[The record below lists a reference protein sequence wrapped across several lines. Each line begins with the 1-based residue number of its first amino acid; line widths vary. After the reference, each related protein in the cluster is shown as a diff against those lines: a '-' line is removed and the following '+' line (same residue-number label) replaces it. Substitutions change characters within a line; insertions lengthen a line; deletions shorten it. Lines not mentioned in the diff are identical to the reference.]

1 MQEAS
6 TNLAAIASY
15 PRGQHPPCPSRLL
28 SKRSPSQLTS
38 DTIQEVTFPTHL
50 RHPTHVHTTLPLSP
64 PIQEASTNIA
74 PVASYPRGNLP
85 NSPPIHPH
93 TTLPLVA
100 SNPRGQHSPC
110 PNRLLSK
117 TIQETHIRV
126 GGVGHCVWGMVYGVW
141 GQVQTFSNTKAC
153 TNHCLAQNSFNRC
166 VGSTAAGLSQARPL
180 QHVRRASAG
189 RAAAQQRKAQAAAQ
203 LRQILLDGGTRRPSS
218 APPAGETWLRCVRA
232 WWRGKCIRSPR
243 IHENGGLRIL
253 TCCCWVRRLDTNAPA
268 HLARLLRVR
277 LLHECAFGVAD
288 RRGS

>member
-1 MQEAS
+1 MF
-6 TNLAAIASY
+6 T
-15 PRGQHPPCPSRLL
+15 PPCPCRLL
-28 SKRSPSQLTS
+28 CKRPAPTLPQSPPIQEANTHPAPVASYSKRSPSQLTS

-153 TNHCLAQNSFNRC
+153 TNHCLAHTMADRHQVPQNSFNRC
-166 VGSTAAGLSQARPL
+166 VGSTAD
-180 QHVRRASAG
+180 
-189 RAAAQQRKAQAAAQ
+189 
-203 LRQILLDGGTRRPSS
+203 I
-218 APPAGETWLRCVRA
+218 
-232 WWRGKCIRSPR
+232 
-243 IHENGGLRIL
+243 
-253 TCCCWVRRLDTNAPA
+253 
-268 HLARLLRVR
+268 
-277 LLHECAFGVAD
+277 
-288 RRGS
+288 